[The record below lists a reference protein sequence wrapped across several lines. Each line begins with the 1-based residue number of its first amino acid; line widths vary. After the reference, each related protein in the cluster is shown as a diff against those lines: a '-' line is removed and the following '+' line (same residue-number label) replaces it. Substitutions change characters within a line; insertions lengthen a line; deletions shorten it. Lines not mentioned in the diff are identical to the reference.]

1 MPDKAL
7 GERICAYVQCKPGMT
22 LTFEEMIAHLKN
34 VGASVMQLPERL
46 ELIEGMPLTKV
57 GKRDK
62 KALREDITRKLIQKA

>member
-1 MPDKAL
+1 
-7 GERICAYVQCKPGMT
+7 
-22 LTFEEMIAHLKN
+22 MIAHLKN
-34 VGASVMQLPERL
+34 AGASVMQLPERL